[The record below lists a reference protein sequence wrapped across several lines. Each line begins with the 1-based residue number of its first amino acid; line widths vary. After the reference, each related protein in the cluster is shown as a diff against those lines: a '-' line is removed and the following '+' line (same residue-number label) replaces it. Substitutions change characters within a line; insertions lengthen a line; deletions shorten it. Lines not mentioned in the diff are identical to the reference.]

1 MRNSTILK
9 KISKKK
15 LRVLVTISAP
25 AMGGIENQLLSFL
38 QRYDRGRFIVDV
50 ACGVS
55 TKGFLRDKYLATGTR
70 LILCRWSR
78 FVLPYVWRLLRL
90 LQREGYD
97 VIHTHSAEVS
107 GAAMLAARLAGV
119 PVRIASYDHTKT
131 PWRNPGVLNRL
142 AVGILQWITR
152 RCGTKIFGDAEV
164 CLDVYHPDWRKHPE
178 QFKICYDGID
188 IEQFCGREVCS
199 EVRSELD
206 LPTDSLVVGH
216 VGRFS
221 RVKNHSTFVD
231 MAEHVSRQFKNL
243 YFLLVGDG
251 ELQPQIEMEV
261 TKRGLSNRF
270 VFAGNRDDVPRML
283 AAMDVFVMPSLDE
296 GFGLAVAEAQLCGLP
311 VVASNIPGI
320 REALCPAMR
329 EFCCHPLDSAGIA
342 EKVIMLLE
350 NHQLRNKLGREG
362 REYVTDRFSIDRT
375 VEQLESAY
383 DSGTISGC

>member
-1 MRNSTILK
+1 MK

-50 ACGVS
+50 ACGAS
-55 TKGFLRDKYLATGTR
+55 TKGALRDKYLATGTR

-78 FVLPYVWRLLRL
+78 FVLPYVWRLVRL
-90 LQREGYD
+90 LRREGYD

-119 PVRIASYDHTKT
+119 PVRIASYDHTET

-142 AVGILQWITR
+142 AVGILQWMTR
-152 RCGTKIFGDAEV
+152 RWGTKIFGDAEV
-164 CLDVYHPDWRKHPE
+164 CLDVYHPDWREHPE

-221 RVKNHSTFVD
+221 KVKNHSTFVD
-231 MAEHVSRQFKNL
+231 MAERVSRQFENVH
-243 YFLLVGDG
+243 FLLVGDG
-251 ELQPQIEMEV
+251 QLRQQIEVEV
-261 TKRGLSNRF
+261 ANRGLSGRF

-329 EFCCHPLDSAGIA
+329 KFCCHPLDSAGIA

-375 VEQLESAY
+375 VKQLESIYEPA
-383 DSGTISGC
+383 SATTCQ